1 MMISSREITLGL
13 YGAFRLALLD
23 VRGMAYFNC
32 TEAGFWRSFTAAA
45 IAAPG
50 FVALTILHLLHP
62 QGMEMLEAAGS
73 FRVLSIEA
81 IAYVIGWVAFPLA
94 IFYISAVLDR
104 QKEFIRFVVA
114 YNWSGVVQIVVLVPI
129 VSLNAYEIFPQSI
142 GALLSMAITL
152 ALFYYQW
159 FIAKTALK
167 ITAAPAAMVVC
178 INVALSIL
186 ITGIANILLYGTA
199 AAVQAT

>member
-1 MMISSREITLGL
+1 MISSREITLGL

-50 FVALTILHLLHP
+50 FVALTILHLLHQP
-62 QGMEMLEAAGS
+62 GMEMLEAVGG
-73 FRVLSIEA
+73 FRVFFIEA

-94 IFYISAVLDR
+94 IFYIAAVLDR

-129 VSLNAYEIFPQSI
+129 VSLNAYEILPESI
-142 GALLSMAITL
+142 GAVLSMAITL

-178 INVALSIL
+178 IDVALSIL
-186 ITGIANILLYGTA
+186 ITIITSALLYGTTA
-199 AAVQAT
+199 ALQAT

>member
-1 MMISSREITLGL
+1 MMISPREITLGL

-50 FVALTILHLLHP
+50 FIALTILHLLHP
-62 QGMEMLEAAGS
+62 QGMEMLEIAGS
-73 FRVLSIEA
+73 FRVLSIET

-104 QKEFIRFVVA
+104 QKEFIRFIIA
-114 YNWSGVVQIVVLVPI
+114 YNWSGVIQIIVLVPI
-129 VSLNAYEIFPQSI
+129 VTLNAYEVFPQSF
-142 GALLSMAITL
+142 GALLSMVVTM

-178 INVALSIL
+178 IDVALSIL
-186 ITGIANILLYGTA
+186 ITGTANALLYGATA
-199 AAVQAT
+199 AVPAT